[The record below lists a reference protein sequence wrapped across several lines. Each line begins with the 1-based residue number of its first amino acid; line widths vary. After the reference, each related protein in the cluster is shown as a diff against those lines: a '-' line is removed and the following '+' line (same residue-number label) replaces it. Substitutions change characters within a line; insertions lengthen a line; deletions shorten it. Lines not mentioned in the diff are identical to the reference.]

1 MMLLHKIKEAMFA
14 CLWGKYSSN
23 HQILTTM
30 YATWSSFFLS
40 VWMIIYNKLLQD
52 ADKKKKNKT
61 FYHHFSANR
70 MWNKKTVFSI
80 LVLTVSLCN

>member
-40 VWMIIYNKLLQD
+40 VWMIIYHKLLQD
-52 ADKKKKNKT
+52 ADKKKKKT
-61 FYHHFSANR
+61 KPFIITFQQIECGT
-70 MWNKKTVFSI
+70 KKQFF
-80 LVLTVSLCN
+80 LY